1 MSHSIIFI
9 SLQHLYLQVPK
20 DYAAFEKLQ
29 KDLVDT
35 FPELSLP
42 DLPRKFHLFMTAS
55 DVEDRQVAF
64 DCLVKVVAK
73 NREMCT
79 SVPLLRFLGVDLLAD
94 RNYYKD
100 RREFLKHKEEE
111 AANVKEKEDRIFGDR
126 SEEIEQGLFE
136 TGSGEDV
143 DLFKTDSKGRK
154 PLAGKL
160 VLITRARDESVSVGI
175 YKSNRLACT
184 REVRWYA
191 P

>member
-1 MSHSIIFI
+1 MIAIVPEFNISYSIIII
-9 SLQHLYLQVPK
+9 SLHHIYVQVPK

-42 DLPRKFHLFMTAS
+42 DLPRKFHLFMTTS

-64 DCLVKVVAK
+64 DCLIKVVAK
-73 NREMCT
+73 NREICT
-79 SVPLLRFLGVDLLAD
+79 SVPILRFLGVDLLAD

-100 RREFLKHKEEE
+100 RREFLKRNEEE
-111 AANVKEKEDRIFGDR
+111 AAKAKVKEDRIFGDR

-136 TGSGEDV
+136 TGSSEDV
-143 DLFKTDSKGRK
+143 DLFKTHSKGRQ

-160 VLITRARDESVSVGI
+160 A
-175 YKSNRLACT
+175 
-184 REVRWYA
+184 
-191 P
+191 

>member
-1 MSHSIIFI
+1 
-9 SLQHLYLQVPK
+9 
-20 DYAAFEKLQ
+20 
-29 KDLVDT
+29 
-35 FPELSLP
+35 
-42 DLPRKFHLFMTAS
+42 MTAS

-79 SVPLLRFLGVDLLAD
+79 SVPVLRFLGVDLLAD

-100 RREFLKHKEEE
+100 RREFLKRKEEE

-126 SEEIEQGLFE
+126 SQEIEQGLFE
-136 TGSGEDV
+136 TGSGEDL

-160 VLITRARDESVSVGI
+160 V
-175 YKSNRLACT
+175 
-184 REVRWYA
+184 
-191 P
+191 